1 MAMVIRDYD
10 KRVSLSLVF
19 VYIYDVFSFI
29 DALTRISTMNL
40 ESISKLRIRICVS
53 TIYKH
58 VKQNYKDKDTQYLN
72 HFTGLRPNTS
82 MSTNCSIRL

>member
-53 TIYKH
+53 TTYKH
-58 VKQNYKDKDTQYLN
+58 VEQNYKDKDTQHLN
-72 HFTGLRPNTS
+72 HFTGLRPNT
-82 MSTNCSIRL
+82 